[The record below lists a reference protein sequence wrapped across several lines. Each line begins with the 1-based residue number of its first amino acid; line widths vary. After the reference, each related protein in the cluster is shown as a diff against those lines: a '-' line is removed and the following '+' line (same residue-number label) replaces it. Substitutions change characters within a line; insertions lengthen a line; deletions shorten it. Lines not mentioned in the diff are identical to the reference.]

1 METIKNFK
9 NWTNVQKAYSSNKS
23 YRFNTYIYQC
33 AAPNIGSEVFEI
45 QILYWAEDTDI
56 LTAKASLFK
65 CVEKDTGK
73 NGIVFERKCV
83 LEEQPVF
90 ECVNTAANAVKLN
103 NEL

>member
-1 METIKNFK
+1 MQNIKNFK
-9 NWTNVQKAYSSNKS
+9 DWTNVQEAYSGDVNIFQFSV
-23 YRFNTYIYQC
+23 
-33 AAPNIGSEVFEI
+33 PNIYYYSYYEI

-65 CVEKDTGK
+65 CTEKDTGK
-73 NGIVFERKCV
+73 NGILFERKCI